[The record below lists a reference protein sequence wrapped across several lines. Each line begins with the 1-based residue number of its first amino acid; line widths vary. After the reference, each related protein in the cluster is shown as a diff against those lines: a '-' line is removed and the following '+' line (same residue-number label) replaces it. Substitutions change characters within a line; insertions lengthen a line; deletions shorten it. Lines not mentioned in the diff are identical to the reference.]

1 MPSFCTRNSTN
12 SRGEGVKRIVCIG
25 GSIANL
31 IAAYHLSEDN
41 DVTIIDVHAEIG
53 MPCGQPG
60 FIQSLDKLKPYMTQ
74 DQLEF
79 LKPHSNEAGWGFRSE
94 WMTKLLA
101 LNTAQQGAK
110 ILTRTRITSIALENK
125 MYTVQF
131 SGGGPTSTSTL
142 MADQIINASHFVPK
156 APGSL
161 KHVIDPSLE
170 LTIPQFTGTSEWFG
184 GTALTSDCD
193 GLPESGWRFDR
204 SEGLSEVWFE
214 GSPQWQPAH
223 GWIEQIIA
231 PLPSPPEQRT
241 IDAQIDEGRSLA
253 GVEK

>member
-1 MPSFCTRNSTN
+1 MNQ
-12 SRGEGVKRIVCIG
+12 IVCIG
-25 GSIANL
+25 GSVANL
-31 IAAYHLSEDN
+31 IAAYHLAETN

-60 FIQSLDKLKPYMTQ
+60 FLQHLDKLQPYMTI

-79 LKPHSNEAGWGFRSE
+79 LRLHPNESGWGLRSE

-110 ILTRTRITSIALENK
+110 ILTRTRITSITFENEI
-125 MYTVQF
+125 YTIQF
-131 SGGGPTSTSTL
+131 SGGGPTSTSTIE
-142 MADQIINASHFVPK
+142 ANQIIDASHLVPK

-161 KHVIDPSLE
+161 QHTIDPTLE
-170 LTIPQFTGTSEWFG
+170 LLQPKFSEITEWFG

-193 GLPESGWRFDR
+193 GLPESAWKFDR
-204 SEGLSEVWFE
+204 SEGLSEVWFSN
-214 GSPQWQPAH
+214 GPQWQPTH
-223 GWIEQIIA
+223 GWIEQITA
-231 PLPSPPEQRT
+231 PLPSLDHQRT

-253 GVEK
+253 GVTE

>member
-1 MPSFCTRNSTN
+1 MN
-12 SRGEGVKRIVCIG
+12 RIVCIG

-31 IAAYHLSEDN
+31 IAAYHLSETN

-60 FIQSLDKLKPYMTQ
+60 FLLHPNKLQPYMTK

-79 LKPHSNEAGWGFRSE
+79 LRPHSNEPGWGLRSE

-110 ILTRTRITSIALENK
+110 ILTRTRITSIALENEI
-125 MYTVQF
+125 YTVKF
-131 SGGGPTSTSTL
+131 SGGGPTSTSTIE
-142 MADQIINASHFVPK
+142 ANQIIDASHLVPK

-161 KHVIDPSLE
+161 QHTIDQTLE
-170 LTIPQFTGTSEWFG
+170 LITPKFSEITEWFG
-184 GTALTSDCD
+184 GTALTSDCLE
-193 GLPESGWRFDR
+193 LPESAWKFDR

-214 GSPQWQPAH
+214 GSPQWQPTH
-223 GWIEQIIA
+223 GWIEQITA
-231 PLPSPPEQRT
+231 PLPSASQQRT

-253 GVEK
+253 GVNE

>member
-1 MPSFCTRNSTN
+1 MN
-12 SRGEGVKRIVCIG
+12 RIVCIG
-25 GSIANL
+25 GSITNL
-31 IAAYHLSEDN
+31 IAAYHLSETN

-60 FIQSLDKLKPYMTQ
+60 FLLDLDKLQPYMTK

-79 LKPHSNEAGWGFRSE
+79 LRLHSNEPGWGLRSE

-110 ILTRTRITSIALENK
+110 ILTRTRITSIAFENEI
-125 MYTVQF
+125 YTVKF
-131 SGGGPTSTSTL
+131 SGGGPTSTSTIE
-142 MADQIINASHFVPK
+142 ANQIIDASHLVPK

-161 KHVIDPSLE
+161 QHTIDQTLE
-170 LTIPQFTGTSEWFG
+170 LITPKFSEITEWFG
-184 GTALTSDCD
+184 GTALTSDCLE
-193 GLPESGWRFDR
+193 LPESAWNFDR

-214 GSPQWQPAH
+214 GSPQWQPTH
-223 GWIEQIIA
+223 GWIEQITA
-231 PLPSPPEQRT
+231 PLPSASQQRT

-253 GVEK
+253 GVNE

>member
-1 MPSFCTRNSTN
+1 MN
-12 SRGEGVKRIVCIG
+12 RIVCIG

-31 IAAYHLSEDN
+31 IAAYHLSETN

-60 FIQSLDKLKPYMTQ
+60 FLLDLDKLQPYMTK

-79 LKPHSNEAGWGFRSE
+79 LRPHSNEPGWGLRSE

-110 ILTRTRITSIALENK
+110 ILTRTRITSIALENEI
-125 MYTVQF
+125 YTVKF
-131 SGGGPTSTSTL
+131 SGGGPTSTSTIE
-142 MADQIINASHFVPK
+142 ANQIIDASHLVPK

-161 KHVIDPSLE
+161 QHTIDQTLE
-170 LTIPQFTGTSEWFG
+170 LITPKFSEITEWFG
-184 GTALTSDCD
+184 GTALTSDCLE
-193 GLPESGWRFDR
+193 LPESAWKFDR
-204 SEGLSEVWFE
+204 SEGLSEVLFE
-214 GSPQWQPAH
+214 GSPQWQPTH
-223 GWIEQIIA
+223 GWIEQITA
-231 PLPSPPEQRT
+231 PLPSASQQRT

-253 GVEK
+253 GLNE

>member
-1 MPSFCTRNSTN
+1 MT
-12 SRGEGVKRIVCIG
+12 RIVCIG
-25 GSIANL
+25 VSIANL
-31 IAAYHLSEDN
+31 IAAYHLSETN

-60 FIQSLDKLKPYMTQ
+60 FLLHPNKLQPYMTK

-79 LKPHSNEAGWGFRSE
+79 LRPHSNEPGWGLRSE

-110 ILTRTRITSIALENK
+110 ILTRTRITSIALENEI
-125 MYTVQF
+125 YTVKF
-131 SGGGPTSTSTL
+131 SGGGPTSTSTIE
-142 MADQIINASHFVPK
+142 ANQIIDASHLVPK

-161 KHVIDPSLE
+161 QHTIDQTLE
-170 LTIPQFTGTSEWFG
+170 LITPKFSEITEWFG
-184 GTALTSDCD
+184 GTALTSDCLE
-193 GLPESGWRFDR
+193 LPESAWKFDR

-214 GSPQWQPAH
+214 GSPQWQPTH
-223 GWIEQIIA
+223 GWIEQITA
-231 PLPSPPEQRT
+231 PLPSASQQRT

-253 GVEK
+253 GVNE